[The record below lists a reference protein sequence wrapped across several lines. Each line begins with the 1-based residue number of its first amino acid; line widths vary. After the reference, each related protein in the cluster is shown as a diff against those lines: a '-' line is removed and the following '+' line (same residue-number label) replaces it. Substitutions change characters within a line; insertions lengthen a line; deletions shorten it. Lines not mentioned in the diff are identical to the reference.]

1 MSGLKEGAAVHIV
14 ERAATAAD
22 TKSGLYFGHYRN
34 LSGTIFKLYGSGE
47 DGQAAIDVDLESL
60 PADVAQRHLET
71 RDLMFNSLPV
81 EARRQSAPGTA
92 SPFRL
97 RYIVLV
103 GTRDLKHHAV
113 TLDKQLTTVS

>member
-1 MSGLKEGAAVHIV
+1 MPGLKEGEAVCIV

-22 TKSGLYFGHYRN
+22 AKSGLYFGHYRN

-47 DGQAAIDVDLESL
+47 DGQAAIDIDLESL
-60 PADVAQRHLET
+60 PAEVAQRHLET
-71 RDLMFNSLPV
+71 RDLMFNSLPA
-81 EARRQSAPGTA
+81 ESRRQSANGTA

-103 GTRDLKHHAV
+103 GIRDIKHHAV
-113 TLDKQLTTVS
+113 TSDKRLTAVS

>member
-1 MSGLKEGAAVHIV
+1 MPGLKEGASVCIV

-22 TKSGLYFGHYRN
+22 AKSGLYFGHYRN

-47 DGQAAIDVDLESL
+47 DGQAAIDINLESL
-60 PADVAQRHLET
+60 PDDVAKRHLET
-71 RDLMFNSLPV
+71 RDLMFNSLPA
-81 EARRQSAPGTA
+81 EARKQSALGTA

-103 GTRDLKHHAV
+103 GIRDIKQHAV
-113 TLDKQLTTVS
+113 TSSPQLTAI